1 LRPVTFP
8 YRGYGI
14 AGTVIFSISMIRG
27 RLIIALAALPIAL
40 SQSLSDN
47 AAGQTPVVASAESK
61 NSKCDRAKF
70 RVIVDV
76 GHTVDEPG
84 AISAR
89 GVSEYEFN
97 LRLTLQIERKLLDA
111 GFSKTLLLVTGGLAI
126 PGLVQRV
133 ATANKLAANL
143 FLSIHHDSVPDAFL
157 ENWEFEGKPNHF
169 SDRFKGHS
177 IFVSYENSNRNASV
191 LFGQLL
197 GKELKARGLNYT
209 PHYTEAIMG
218 TRRRALLDADVGV
231 YRFDELYVLRATQI
245 PAVLLEAGSIINR
258 DEELQMN
265 TEERRSLI
273 AGAVLDAVE
282 NFCALRGPRISMPL
296 AQGADGP
303 AKQPQPKA
311 PARNE

>member
-1 LRPVTFP
+1 MIV
-8 YRGYGI
+8 
-14 AGTVIFSISMIRG
+14 SISMIRG
-27 RLIIALAALPIAL
+27 RLIIALAASAIAL
-40 SQSLSDN
+40 SQSLSDI
-47 AAGQTPVVASAESK
+47 AAGQTPVVAPPEPK
-61 NSKCDRAKF
+61 NSKCNRAKF

-76 GHTVDEPG
+76 GHTVEEPG

-89 GVSEYEFN
+89 GVPEYEFN
-97 LRLTLQIERKLLDA
+97 LRLARQIERKLLDA

-133 ATANKLAANL
+133 AAANKSAANL

-191 LFGQLL
+191 LFGKLL
-197 GKELKARGLNYT
+197 GKELKARGLKYT

-218 TRRRALLDADVGV
+218 NRRRAILDAEVGV
-231 YRFDELYVLRATQI
+231 YRFDQLYVLRATQM
-245 PAVLLEAGSIINR
+245 PAVLLEAGSIIHR

-265 TEERRSLI
+265 TEERQSLV
-273 AGAVLDAVE
+273 AAAVLDAVE
-282 NFCALRGPRISMPL
+282 NFCTLRGPRISMPL
-296 AQGADGP
+296 AQGANGP
-303 AKQPQPKA
+303 AKQPQPKPA
-311 PARNE
+311 PAGHQ

>member
-1 LRPVTFP
+1 MIVST
-8 YRGYGI
+8 
-14 AGTVIFSISMIRG
+14 SMIKGAFMIRYR
-27 RLIIALAALPIAL
+27 RLGIALAALSIVL
-40 SQSLSDN
+40 SQSLSDI
-47 AAGQTPVVASAESK
+47 AAGQTPVVAPAESK
-61 NSKCDRAKF
+61 SSKCDHAKF
-70 RVIVDV
+70 RAILDV
-76 GHTVDEPG
+76 GHTVEEPG

-97 LRLTLQIERKLLDA
+97 LRLARQIERKLLDA

-133 ATANKLAANL
+133 VAANKSAANL

-191 LFGQLL
+191 LFGKLL
-197 GKELKARGLNYT
+197 GKELKSRGLNYT

-218 TRRRALLDADVGV
+218 NRRRELLDAEVGV
-231 YRFDELYVLRATQI
+231 YRFDQLYVLRTTQM

-265 TEERRSLI
+265 TEKRQALI
-273 AGAVLDAVE
+273 AAAVLDAVE
-282 NFCALRGPRISMPL
+282 NYCALRGARISAPP
-296 AQGADGP
+296 AQSANGP
-303 AKQPQPKA
+303 AKQPTPKPV
-311 PARNE
+311 PAKKQ